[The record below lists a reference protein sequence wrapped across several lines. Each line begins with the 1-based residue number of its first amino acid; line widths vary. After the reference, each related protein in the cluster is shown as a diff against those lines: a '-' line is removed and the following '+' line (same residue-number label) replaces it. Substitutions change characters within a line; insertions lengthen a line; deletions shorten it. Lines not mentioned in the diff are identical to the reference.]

1 MLDHLKP
8 IVHENTVEIIIGQI
22 RELISSGVLKPGDKL
37 PSERKLADHLGV
49 TRSQIREAI
58 RKLEFYGI
66 LKTLPQ
72 SGTTVSGLGIVALE
86 GLITDV
92 LKLEKS
98 DFHSLIETRVL
109 LETEAAYKAAVRRS
123 EKDIQNIE
131 AALLAYEKKRL
142 TNDVAIDEDFMF
154 HMKIAEASKN
164 SVLISLM
171 LIITP
176 ELLQNYQ
183 KLEVCDP
190 MKNNQRI
197 DEHRAILK
205 AIKEGDPD
213 EALAVMRHHL
223 NDIQARSLLDRYAV
237 IDLPIVSKDKTTH

>member
-8 IVHENTVEIIIGQI
+8 IIQENTVEIIIGQI
-22 RELISSGVLKPGDKL
+22 RFLISSGVLKPGDRL
-37 PSERKLADHLGV
+37 PAERKLAEHLGV
-49 TRSQIREAI
+49 SRSQIREAI

-72 SGTTVSGLGIVALE
+72 SGTSVSGLGIVALE
-86 GLITDV
+86 GLISDV

-98 DFHSLIETRVL
+98 DFHSLIETRIL

-123 EKDIQNIE
+123 DEDIVNIE
-131 AALLAYEKKRL
+131 KCLKAYEAKRM

-164 SVLISLM
+164 SVLTSLM

-176 ELLQNYQ
+176 DLLQHYQ
-183 KLEVCDP
+183 QLEVCDP
-190 MKNNQRI
+190 KKNNQRI
-197 DEHRAILK
+197 QEHRAILE
-205 AIKEGDPD
+205 AIKEQDPD
-213 EALAVMRHHL
+213 KAMNVMRHHL
-223 NDIQARSLLDRYAV
+223 NDIQERSLLDRHSLDIQKNLV
-237 IDLPIVSKDKTTH
+237 

>member
-1 MLDHLKP
+1 MLNQLKP
-8 IVHENTVEIIIGQI
+8 IIHENTVEIIIGQI
-22 RELISSGVLKPGDKL
+22 RSLISSGILKPGDRL
-37 PSERKLADHLGV
+37 PAERKLAEHLGV
-49 TRSQIREAI
+49 SRSQIREAI

-86 GLITDV
+86 GLISDV

-98 DFHSLIETRVL
+98 DFHSLIETRIL

-123 EKDIQNIE
+123 DEDLVNIE
-131 AALLAYEKKRL
+131 TALSAYEAKRL

-164 SVLISLM
+164 SVLTSLM

-176 ELLQNYQ
+176 ELLQHYN

-190 MKNNQRI
+190 KKNNQRI
-197 DEHRAILK
+197 EEHRAILE
-205 AIKEGDPD
+205 AIKEQDPD
-213 EALAVMRHHL
+213 KAMKVMRHHL
-223 NDIQARSLLDRYAV
+223 NDIQARSLLDKNSLLAQKIQTSV
-237 IDLPIVSKDKTTH
+237 T

>member
-1 MLDHLKP
+1 MLNQLKP
-8 IVHENTVEIIIGQI
+8 IVQENTVEIIIGQI
-22 RELISSGVLKPGDKL
+22 RSLISNGILKPGDRL

-49 TRSQIREAI
+49 SRGQVREAI

-86 GLITDV
+86 GLISDV

-98 DFHSLIETRVL
+98 DFHSLVETRIL
-109 LETEAAYKAAVRRS
+109 LETEAAYKAAIRRS
-123 EKDIQNIE
+123 DEDIKNIE
-131 AALLAYEKKRL
+131 KALEAYTKKRL
-142 TNDVAIDEDFMF
+142 TNDVAVDEDFMF

-176 ELLQNYQ
+176 DLLRNYKQ
-183 KLEVCDP
+183 LEVCDP
-190 MKNNQRI
+190 KKNDQRI
-197 DEHRAILK
+197 NEHLEILQAIIDKDADRAMT
-205 AIKEGDPD
+205 
-213 EALAVMRHHL
+213 VMREHL
-223 NDIQARSLLDRYAV
+223 KDIQAKSMLDKHALLTNNSFTVA
-237 IDLPIVSKDKTTH
+237 

>member
-8 IVHENTVEIIIGQI
+8 IIHENTVEIIIGQI
-22 RELISSGVLKPGDKL
+22 RFLISSGVLKPGDRL
-37 PSERKLADHLGV
+37 PAERKLAEHLGV
-49 TRSQIREAI
+49 SRSQIREAI

-72 SGTTVSGLGIVALE
+72 SGTSVSGLGIVALE
-86 GLITDV
+86 GLISDV

-98 DFHSLIETRVL
+98 DFYSLIETRIL

-123 EKDIQNIE
+123 DEDIVNIE
-131 AALLAYEKKRL
+131 KSLKAYEAKRM

-164 SVLISLM
+164 SVLTSLM

-176 ELLQNYQ
+176 DLLQHYQ
-183 KLEVCDP
+183 QLEVCDP
-190 MKNNQRI
+190 KKNNQRMQ
-197 DEHRAILK
+197 EHRAILE
-205 AIKEGDPD
+205 AIKEQDPD
-213 EALAVMRHHL
+213 KAMNVMRHHL
-223 NDIQARSLLDRYAV
+223 NDIQERSLLDRHSLDIQKNLV
-237 IDLPIVSKDKTTH
+237 

>member
-22 RELISSGVLKPGDKL
+22 RSLISSGVLKPGDRL
-37 PSERKLADHLGV
+37 PSERKLAEHLGV
-49 TRSQIREAI
+49 SRSQIREAI

-86 GLITDV
+86 GLISDV

-98 DFHSLIETRVL
+98 DFHSLIETRIL

-123 EKDIQNIE
+123 DEDIENIE
-131 AALLAYEKKRL
+131 TALKAYELKRL
-142 TNDVAIDEDFMF
+142 NNDVAIDEDFMF

-176 ELLQNYQ
+176 ELLHQYN

-190 MKNNQRI
+190 KKNDQRI
-197 DEHRAILK
+197 SEHRAIVE
-205 AIKEGDPD
+205 AIKEQDP
-213 EALAVMRHHL
+213 EKALGMMRHHL
-223 NDIQARSLLDRYAV
+223 GDIQERSLLDRHSTLK
-237 IDLPIVSKDKTTH
+237 LPLKESGIA

>member
-8 IVHENTVEIIIGQI
+8 IIQENTVEIIIGQI
-22 RELISSGVLKPGDKL
+22 RFLISSGVLKPGDRL
-37 PSERKLADHLGV
+37 PAERKLAEHLGV
-49 TRSQIREAI
+49 SRSQIREAI

-72 SGTTVSGLGIVALE
+72 SGTSVSGLGIVALE
-86 GLITDV
+86 GLISDV

-98 DFHSLIETRVL
+98 DFHSLIETRIL

-123 EKDIQNIE
+123 DEDIVNIE
-131 AALLAYEKKRL
+131 KSLKAYEAKRM

-164 SVLISLM
+164 SVLTSLM

-176 ELLQNYQ
+176 DLLQHYQ
-183 KLEVCDP
+183 QLEVCDP
-190 MKNNQRI
+190 KKNNQRMQ
-197 DEHRAILK
+197 EHRAILE
-205 AIKEGDPD
+205 AIKEQDPD
-213 EALAVMRHHL
+213 KAMNVMRHHL
-223 NDIQARSLLDRYAV
+223 NDIQERSLLDRHSLDIQKNLV
-237 IDLPIVSKDKTTH
+237 

>member
-1 MLDHLKP
+1 MLNHLKP
-8 IVHENTVEIIIGQI
+8 IVVENTVEIIIGQI
-22 RELISSGVLKPGDKL
+22 RALISDGILKPGDKL
-37 PSERKLADHLGV
+37 PPERKLAEQLGV
-49 TRSQIREAI
+49 SRSQIREAL

-66 LKTLPQ
+66 IKTLPQ

-92 LKLEKS
+92 LKLEKN
-98 DFHSLIETRVL
+98 DFHSLIETRIL
-109 LETEAAYKAAVRRS
+109 LETEAAFKAAVRRS
-123 EKDIQNIE
+123 DKDIENIE
-131 AALLAYEKKRL
+131 KALEAYEERRL

-176 ELLQNYQ
+176 ELLQHYRQ
-183 KLEVCDP
+183 LEVCDP

-197 DEHRAILK
+197 EEHRSILE
-205 AIKEGDPD
+205 AIKERDPD
-213 EALAVMRHHL
+213 KAMGVMRHHL
-223 NDIQARSLLDRYAV
+223 NDIQARSLLDKHSNDSEKEKEKEV
-237 IDLPIVSKDKTTH
+237 

>member
-1 MLDHLKP
+1 MLNQLKP
-8 IVHENTVEIIIGQI
+8 IVQENTVEIIIGQI
-22 RELISSGVLKPGDKL
+22 RSLISNGILKPGDRL

-49 TRSQIREAI
+49 SRSQVREAI

-72 SGTTVSGLGIVALE
+72 SGTEVSGLGIVALE

-123 EKDIQNIE
+123 EEDIVNIE
-131 AALLAYEKKRL
+131 KALKAYEKKRL
-142 TNDVAIDEDFMF
+142 SNDVAIDEDFIF

-164 SVLISLM
+164 SVLVSLM

-176 ELLQNYQ
+176 ELLEHYQ
-183 KLEVCDP
+183 QLEVCDP
-190 MKNNQRI
+190 KKNLQRI
-197 DEHRAILK
+197 DEHKAILE
-205 AIKEGDPD
+205 AIINKDPD
-213 EALAVMRHHL
+213 QALRVMRHHL
-223 NDIQARSLLDRYAV
+223 NDIQQRSLLDKLAV
-237 IDLPIVSKDKTTH
+237 A

>member
-1 MLDHLKP
+1 MLDQLKP

-22 RELISSGVLKPGDKL
+22 RSLISSGVLKPGDRL
-37 PSERKLADHLGV
+37 PSERKLAEHLGV
-49 TRSQIREAI
+49 SRSQVREAI

-72 SGTTVSGLGIVALE
+72 SGTTVSGLGLVALE
-86 GLITDV
+86 GLISDV

-98 DFHSLIETRVL
+98 DFHSLIETRIL

-123 EKDIQNIE
+123 DQDIINIE
-131 AALLAYEKKRL
+131 AALRTYEKRRL

-164 SVLISLM
+164 TVLKSLM

-176 ELLQNYQ
+176 DLLEHYQ
-183 KLEVCDP
+183 QLEVCDP

-197 DEHRAILK
+197 EEHRAVLQ
-205 AIKEGDPD
+205 AIKDRDPE
-213 EALAVMRHHL
+213 EAMRVMRLHL
-223 NDIQARSLLDRYAV
+223 SDIQERSLLDKHA
-237 IDLPIVSKDKTTH
+237 IV

>member
-37 PSERKLADHLGV
+37 PSERKLSDHLGV
-49 TRSQIREAI
+49 TRSQVREAI

-86 GLITDV
+86 GLISDV

-98 DFHSLIETRVL
+98 DFHSLIETRIL

-123 EKDIQNIE
+123 EEDIKNIE
-131 AALLAYEKKRL
+131 LALKAYELKRL
-142 TNDVAIDEDFMF
+142 NNDVAIDEDFMF

-176 ELLQNYQ
+176 ELLQQYN

-190 MKNNQRI
+190 AKNNQRVE
-197 DEHRAILK
+197 EHRAILS
-205 AIKEGDPD
+205 AIKEQDPD
-213 EALAVMRHHL
+213 RALSTMRHHL
-223 NDIQARSLLDRYAV
+223 NDIQTRSLLDKHAT
-237 IDLPIVSKDKTTH
+237 IKLPLKKNSTA